1 MKKFLFAA
9 LALLASVALSAPAAQ
24 AGTIDLFAESAQ
36 FSDSTLGCTKA
47 THTGV
52 NNYESHTLISCTPGA
67 ARIIV
72 FPLSFPTDASNT
84 GWTFNIAYESDND
97 PTPCQAEWRI
107 RATAFPD
114 DSTLDTFSASVV
126 TVSGV
131 SQAHVADIRYVTP
144 TSAGLSAILDAS
156 GPVSCASSDACR
168 GNNMRI
174 VVEYLNDAA
183 TPCNPA
189 QIRMVHVVYPAI

>member
-36 FSDSTLGCTKA
+36 FSDSTLGCTKV
-47 THTGV
+47 THTDV
-52 NNYESHTLISCTPGA
+52 NVYESHTLISCTPGA
-67 ARIIV
+67 ARIMV
-72 FPLSFPTDASNT
+72 FPLAFPTDADPAVD
-84 GWTFNIAYESDND
+84 WTFAISYESDND

-114 DSTLDTFSASVV
+114 DSTLATFSAATV
-126 TVSGV
+126 TVSGA
-131 SQAHVADIRYVTP
+131 SQPHVADVRYVTP

-156 GPVSCASSDACR
+156 GPLSCESSAACGGAS
-168 GNNMRI
+168 MRV
-174 VVEYLNDAA
+174 VVEYLNDAG
-183 TPCNPA
+183 TPCDPA
-189 QIRMVHVVYPAI
+189 QIRMIHVTY